1 MQALAAPFKL
11 ATFVKACLCRGSIS
25 KNFRLV
31 FSLALTILIRSHHFK
46 PSRYSTTHSLCFHQN
61 YHDIASFHATSQ
73 PARTCPDEPSSVIA
87 NIGGRIF
94 LQSPVPPGREHLS
107 RRAFGSR
114 GQSEQCS
121 YTEPANAKKR
131 IDPSGV
137 GSCWHGP
144 SHHTSHHLIFV
155 PSPKGYRWNHTP
167 LPHPHSNA

>member
-1 MQALAAPFKL
+1 MFDFASIGCALQTSNFCQSVLVPRIDLKEFSSCL
-11 ATFVKACLCRGSIS
+11 HTF
-25 KNFRLV
+25 
-31 FSLALTILIRSHHFK
+31 ALTILIRSHHFK

-73 PARTCPDEPSSVIA
+73 PARTCPDESSSVIA
-87 NIGGRIF
+87 NFGGRIF

-155 PSPKGYRWNHTP
+155 PFPKGYR
-167 LPHPHSNA
+167 